1 MTTFLLLLTIIAPI
15 AICIIVPIWMKKKGK
30 GKNSFL
36 RILVGIGCA
45 AAIFLVFLILA
56 YMSDEGKNAVST
68 ETPATDSTFSHIIIT
83 DEKQALDSSS
93 TANFEQFAYYKRD
106 PDGDFN
112 YRIFVYI
119 TDASFKDMENH
130 AKKQTWS
137 SHGTTMVCYFRSS
150 KDLNRDAINQ
160 AKDVD
165 AATKE
170 IWKPTLVAQYM
181 HWPTGKEVFTENPF
195 EEEIEDT
202 SNKAKWTETTSKDEM
217 TDDTNVWSTLISDNA
232 FEFQFPYEGGSRLT
246 INVRYRKQDGN
257 QVILSINKGQLLPS
271 DYNGNN
277 VIVRFDDDA
286 PMTFTTKEAADYNSN
301 LLFLNN
307 PQKFIN
313 KAKTAKKI
321 RIQVPV
327 FEEGQ
332 PVFQFEPAE
341 PLQWNK

>member
-1 MTTFLLLLTIIAPI
+1 MTTFLLLLAFMAPI
-15 AICIIVPIWMKKKGK
+15 AACIVIPILMKKKGK
-30 GKNSFL
+30 GKNGFVRFL
-36 RILVGIGCA
+36 SGIGCA
-45 AAIFLVFLILA
+45 IVLFLIFLILA
-56 YMSDEGKNAVST
+56 YVSDRKKTIFST
-68 ETPATDSTFSHIIIT
+68 ETLATDSLSIQTNDN
-83 DEKQALDSSS
+83 DEKQVFGFSP
-93 TANFEQFAYYKRD
+93 TATFEQFAYYKRD
-106 PDGDFN
+106 PSGDFN

-119 TDASFKDMENH
+119 TDASFEDMEEH

-150 KDLNRDAINQ
+150 VGLNSDAINL

-170 IWKPTLVAQYM
+170 IWKPTLVAQYV
-181 HWPTGKEVFTENPF
+181 HWPTGKELFTENPY
-195 EEEIEDT
+195 EEEIECI
-202 SNKAKWTETTSKDEM
+202 SNKAKWTESTSKDEM
-217 TDDTNVWSTLISDNA
+217 TDETNVWSTLTSDNV
-232 FEFQFPYEGGSRLT
+232 FEFQFPYDGGSRLT

-277 VIVRFDDDA
+277 VVVRFDDDA
-286 PMTFTTKEAADYNSN
+286 PMTFTTKESADYNSN

-321 RIQVPV
+321 KIQVPV

-332 PVFQFEPAE
+332 PLFQFEPAE
-341 PLQWNK
+341 PLRWNK